1 MMSDKVILIADLNW
15 TYLNTR
21 NPLVSKKQV
30 QEFHLKTN
38 QEVKVQQNLEQWDGK
53 VFYDSERDLWYIE
66 IIQGTYRDLT
76 IPEFPPIQKMNTRM
90 SRIYFSWFITELIPT
105 RLKLFENYFS
115 VSRSGENILNYSPDS
130 LVPVWSGVR
139 SLSNDIL
146 GDKNDKVLKIRE
158 LRETKEIKSASDWFK
173 QASGLEIENIN
184 PGYLELMLDT
194 SLYFSK
200 VLIQNNKYINWT
212 GINNFMVLKG
222 KEINSKDLYNGNQPR
237 RDNVI
242 NPFILISILFA
253 NMDLGKNFDYE
264 DSSLKEL
271 YHLVLGESPSRN
283 KNK

>member
-1 MMSDKVILIADLNW
+1 MSEKVILTADLNW

-21 NPLVSKKQV
+21 NPLVSKTQV
-30 QEFHLKTN
+30 QEFHLKPD
-38 QEVKVQQNLEQWDGK
+38 QEVTIQQDQEQWNGK

-76 IPEFPPIQKMNTRM
+76 IPEFPPIQNMDTRTTK
-90 SRIYFSWFITELIPT
+90 IHFSWFITELIPT
-105 RLKLFENYFS
+105 RIKLFENYFS
-115 VSRSGENILNYSPDS
+115 VSRSGETILNYSPDS

-139 SLSNDIL
+139 SLSNAIL

-158 LRETKEIKSASDWFK
+158 LSETIEIKSASDWFK

-200 VLIQNNKYINWT
+200 VLIQNNKYIQWT
-212 GINNFMVLKG
+212 AINNFMVLKG
-222 KEINSKDLYNGNQPR
+222 KEIKSKHLYNGNQPR
-237 RDNVI
+237 WHDVI
-242 NPFILISILFA
+242 NPFSLISILFA
-253 NMDLGKNFDYE
+253 NMEHGKNFDHK

-271 YHLVLGESPSRN
+271 YHLVIGESPSRN

>member
-1 MMSDKVILIADLNW
+1 MSDKVILIADLNW